1 MKGFTTFVPSDT
13 IASGQPPG
21 VDPPWRLRPTF
32 GCVPVPDSCAATR
45 EAHSRSQP
53 IVSGVSAD

>member
-32 GCVPVPDSCAATR
+32 GCVPARECAGYA
-45 EAHSRSQP
+45 
-53 IVSGVSAD
+53 GKK